1 MNKNK
6 ISHPALII
14 WSAIITLLVLSAVKL
29 PVIPYINS
37 YSHIDLLQDL
47 KADNKPAAAR
57 VKLPQAVNKKDSIF
71 TGLANVFDD
80 SSLISDY
87 ADNGAATMSAFYA
100 KLNNLKKAN
109 GKVRIAYF
117 GDSYIEADYVTGELR
132 NKMQK
137 IYGGSGVGFLP
148 MQSVVADDYQTIK
161 FGSTTSWTDNN
172 FHNNTQKRT
181 LGLMGHVFYS
191 NGDASS
197 QYEAVNSNKF
207 KNIYLITGKF
217 ADSSAT
223 VSVEADGKEE
233 KIAVANN
240 GAVNKTAINTT
251 PVSKVKISCTNTN
264 LPVYGVSIEDSTG
277 VYIDNYGFRGNTG
290 ALSLQLQA
298 DMMKGFQD
306 NFKYDLVIIHYG
318 LNVVVHGDTNFLW
331 FNHTM
336 AKLIEKVKTACPG
349 VPILLIST
357 SDMSYNEQGTYITDP
372 AVPVLVRTQNE
383 IARNNKVAFWN
394 LYYSMGGENTM
405 ANWVEGDTT
414 YAYKDYMH
422 VNERGANKVAGI
434 LLDKL
439 LHSQKN

>member
-14 WSAIITLLVLSAVKL
+14 WSAIIALLVLSAVKL

-47 KADNKPAAAR
+47 KADNKPI
-57 VKLPQAVNKKDSIF
+57 VKRAQPRKVANKKDSSITAAATTF
-71 TGLANVFDD
+71 ND

-87 ADNGAATMSAFYA
+87 SDNSAATMNVFYTR
-100 KLNNLKKAN
+100 LNNLKKAK

-132 NKMQK
+132 DKMQH
-137 IYGGSGVGFLP
+137 IYGGNGVGFLP
-148 MQSVVADDYQTIK
+148 MQSVVAGDYQTVK
-161 FGSTTSWTDNN
+161 FGNTTSWTDNN
-172 FHNNTQKRT
+172 YHSNPQKHA
-181 LGLMGHVFYS
+181 LGLMGHVFYA
-191 NGDASS
+191 NGSAST
-197 QYEAVNSNKF
+197 QYGAVNNNTF
-207 KNIYLITGKF
+207 KNIYLITGKTP
-217 ADSSAT
+217 DSSVA
-223 VSVEADGKEE
+223 VNVEADGVEAKVT
-233 KIAVANN
+233 VA
-240 GAVNKTAINTT
+240 GSAAVNKTLLNSV
-251 PVSKVKISCTNTN
+251 PVSKVKISCSNTN

-298 DMMKGFQD
+298 DIMKGFQD
-306 NFKYDLVIIHYG
+306 NFKYDLIIIHYG
-318 LNVVVHGDTNFLW
+318 LNVVAHNDTNFLW
-331 FNHTM
+331 FDNTM
-336 AKLIEKVKTACPG
+336 ARLIEKVKTNCPN

-372 AVPVLVRTQNE
+372 AVPVLVRTQNK
-383 IARNNKVAFWN
+383 IAQKNKVAFWN
-394 LYYSMGGENTM
+394 LYYAMGGEGTM
-405 ANWVEGDTT
+405 ADWVEGDTT